1 MTVKRYFARSE
12 LSANWFDIVD
22 PKVVLSLKPVAI
34 DETKFL
40 PDRQAVKKAFKEFG
54 KVSNASDGSVVTF
67 PSASAGKMLYQS
79 GVDIHSIAGEFK
91 QLFEKSLRV
100 WSEREVPMKGHVY
113 HFNVRAYR
121 NYVNKFLFREREFYI
136 RFTVREIGSD
146 SSVHASTISEVSVY
160 EKRDG
165 VSADSH
171 PKNSEDG
178 NKTPFTDNKIAHFL
192 SYVNWTRATKLAW
205 SACICFAMGVL
216 SSGVIASVFEL
227 VAAVFF
233 LASTYYS
240 VRLAVLSWRL
250 RRFGLTIL
258 ALAILSLS
266 LGAVLA

>member
-40 PDRQAVKKAFKEFG
+40 PDRQAV
-54 KVSNASDGSVVTF
+54 
-67 PSASAGKMLYQS
+67 
-79 GVDIHSIAGEFK
+79 
-91 QLFEKSLRV
+91 
-100 WSEREVPMKGHVY
+100 
-113 HFNVRAYR
+113 
-121 NYVNKFLFREREFYI
+121 
-136 RFTVREIGSD
+136 

-192 SYVNWTRATKLAW
+192 SFVNWTRATKLAW

>member
-54 KVSNASDGSVVTF
+54 KVS
-67 PSASAGKMLYQS
+67 K
-79 GVDIHSIAGEFK
+79 
-91 QLFEKSLRV
+91 
-100 WSEREVPMKGHVY
+100 
-113 HFNVRAYR
+113 
-121 NYVNKFLFREREFYI
+121 
-136 RFTVREIGSD
+136 
-146 SSVHASTISEVSVY
+146 VHASTISEVSVY